1 MAAREGF
8 ALKRLRLVDCRFSS
22 PRRFPGSTDR
32 RFNISDATI
41 DSEIDEN
48 ARTCIVRIGIEV
60 AAHAK
65 DVEAFT
71 LATIIEGLFE
81 GSQEGLPLEQFAQV
95 NAPAILF
102 PYLRETISNLTARSG
117 HPALLL
123 PTVNFVELA
132 HIYREKSPGPAIDR
146 GEPAEPAKA
155 RGARSRKA

>member
-22 PRRFPGSTDR
+22 PRKFPGSTDR

-41 DSEIDEN
+41 DSEVDEK

-65 DVEAFT
+65 DVEVFT
-71 LATIIEGLFE
+71 LTVSIEGLFE
-81 GSQEGLPLEQFAQV
+81 GSQEGLPLDQFAQV

-102 PYLRETISNLTARSG
+102 PYLRETVSNLTARSG

-132 HIYREKSPGPAIDR
+132 RVVGEDKPHSSAVGPS
-146 GEPAEPAKA
+146 
-155 RGARSRKA
+155 GAGGTRSRKS

>member
-1 MAAREGF
+1 MAVREGF

-22 PRRFPGSTDR
+22 PRTFPGSTDR

-41 DSEIDEN
+41 DSEIDEK

-71 LATIIEGLFE
+71 LTASIEGLFE
-81 GSQEGLPLEQFAQV
+81 GSQAGLPLEQFAQV

-102 PYLRETISNLTARSG
+102 PYLRETVSNLTARSG

-132 HIYREKSPGPAIDR
+132 RVVGDEKPPGAAVGPGRA
-146 GEPAEPAKA
+146 G
-155 RGARSRKA
+155 GARPRRS

>member
-1 MAAREGF
+1 MAVREGF

-22 PRRFPGSTDR
+22 PRTFPGSTDR

-41 DSEIDEN
+41 DSEIDEK

-71 LATIIEGLFE
+71 LTASIEGLFE
-81 GSQEGLPLEQFAQV
+81 GSQAGLPLEQFAQV

-102 PYLRETISNLTARSG
+102 PYLRETVSNLTARSG

-132 HIYREKSPGPAIDR
+132 RVVGDEKPPTPAVGPGRA
-146 GEPAEPAKA
+146 G
-155 RGARSRKA
+155 GARPRRS